1 MKLYPNVRDM
11 EHLWDITWGE
21 LTALEPRLEE
31 LLWAARAAS
40 ATCRRWS
47 DVDQAFAPI
56 RDTLAGL
63 IGFSSTRCGHPILGS
78 VGAYEVAYWRL
89 YDAVAGLLPPPDHGC
104 REVAVRAEAVRSA
117 KVETHRMEW
126 PAGV

>member
-1 MKLYPNVRDM
+1 MKPCANFRDL
-11 EHLWDITWGE
+11 ERTYAITWRDLAE
-21 LTALEPRLEE
+21 LEPRLAE
-31 LLWAARAAS
+31 LLWGARQACV
-40 ATCRRWS
+40 TCRRWS

-63 IGFSSTRCGHPILGS
+63 IGFSSTRRGHPILGS